1 MMKIQIIC
9 RVWSP
14 GSPPFFGCLSISWF
28 NWIFESHANFF
39 CNLIGRGLDDPEI
52 GDMPSWWPHS
62 LACPLL
68 PRCTTGCLKSMF
80 RLYPKCAF
88 YAIYAYCACCVD
100 TDEQAVLSVLVAP
113 SGDKIMTF
121 LVALICQFWSARFVL
136 ICKTLLDTLSSQSWC
151 TTGQTLQY
159 ELMYYNPAAGLIS
172 DGLSFFVPPLD
183 SSSYYPTLAEL
194 WWLCAFPLAR
204 HFWQKCKHFFAVWQ

>member
-1 MMKIQIIC
+1 MQMMKIQIIC

-68 PRCTTGCLKSMF
+68 PRCTTGCPKSMF
-80 RLYPKCAF
+80 RLYPKCPPCPTALSMPF
-88 YAIYAYCACCVD
+88 MPIVP
-100 TDEQAVLSVLVAP
+100 AVLTLMSRLCSACWWRHLVTKLGPFWWRHLVAKFANF
-113 SGDKIMTF
+113 G
-121 LVALICQFWSARFVL
+121 
-136 ICKTLLDTLSSQSWC
+136 
-151 TTGQTLQY
+151 
-159 ELMYYNPAAGLIS
+159 
-172 DGLSFFVPPLD
+172 PPD
-183 SSSYYPTLAEL
+183 
-194 WWLCAFPLAR
+194 LC
-204 HFWQKCKHFFAVWQ
+204 